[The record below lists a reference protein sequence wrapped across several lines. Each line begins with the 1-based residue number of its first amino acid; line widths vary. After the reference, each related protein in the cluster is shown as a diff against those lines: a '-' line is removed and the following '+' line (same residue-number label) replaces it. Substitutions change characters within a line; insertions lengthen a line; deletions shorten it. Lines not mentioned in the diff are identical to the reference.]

1 MGQAVPPP
9 LITAFRGERYADTAR
24 LSSLIAPPYD
34 VISPEQR
41 KRYAALDAHNIVHLI
56 LPEAPVREERYQRAA
71 ELLDQWRR
79 QGVFV
84 ADAGPA
90 VYVVAQVF
98 QTPDGKRL
106 ARMGML
112 ASLIAEPYELGR
124 VRPHERTHAAPKQDR
139 LALLRATRTSLE
151 SILVIAPDADGSLL
165 AGLSGIAGGTR
176 KPDAAAELDGV
187 QISLWV
193 VTGAD
198 AERLAKAAG
207 RGSVYI
213 ADGHHRFET
222 AVAYARE
229 NPAADRLLS
238 FVVSARDP
246 GLAVLATHR
255 VIYAVGRTLPP
266 MVERWARYFEVSE
279 IPPDVDRVA
288 HLADLG
294 KRGTACIV
302 ATAGKHDYALVLRR
316 DAPLSDLPELGRTP
330 AARSLDAA
338 IVERLVVQ
346 EILGAGTSTPT
357 LNYTPDAR
365 AALALA
371 WEGKATAVVL
381 LNPTPVGQVIAVA
394 DAADVM
400 PQKSTYFIPKV
411 PSGLVLRPQ

>member
-1 MGQAVPPP
+1 MGHAVP
-9 LITAFRGERYADTAR
+9 LVTSFRGERYADVAR

-34 VISPEQR
+34 IISPEQR

-56 LPEAPVREERYQRAA
+56 LPEAPIREERYLQAA
-71 ELLDQWRR
+71 QLLAEWRR

-84 ADAGPA
+84 TDPAPA

-98 QTPDGKRL
+98 TTPDGRRL
-106 ARMGML
+106 ARTGMFAGL
-112 ASLIAEPYELGR
+112 AAEPYEMGR

-139 LALLRATRTSLE
+139 LSLLRATRTSLE
-151 SILVIAPDADGSLL
+151 SILVIAPDPDGALL
-165 AGLSGIAGGTR
+165 AGMGAVAGGART
-176 KPDAAAELDGV
+176 PDAAAELDGV

-198 AERLAKAAG
+198 ALGLAESAG
-207 RGSVYI
+207 RRSLYI

-238 FVVSARDP
+238 FIVSARDP

-255 VIYAVGRTLPP
+255 VIYAVGRDLKPI
-266 MVERWARYFEVSE
+266 MERWKRYFEIS
-279 IPPDVDRVA
+279 DVPADADRAA
-288 HLADLG
+288 HLATLG
-294 KRGTACIV
+294 QRGTACIV
-302 ATAGKHDYALVLRR
+302 ATAGKHDYALLLRR
-316 DAPLSDLPELGRTP
+316 DAPLQELPELGRTP

-365 AALALA
+365 TALSLA

-381 LNPTPVGQVIAVA
+381 LNPTPVAQVIAVA

-411 PSGLVLRPQ
+411 PSGLVLRPL

>member
-1 MGQAVPPP
+1 MGHAVP
-9 LITAFRGERYADTAR
+9 LVTSFTGERYTDGAK
-24 LSSLIAPPYD
+24 LSTLIAPPYD

-56 LPEAPVREERYQRAA
+56 LPEAPVREERYQHAAALLAEWRAQRVLSRDG
-71 ELLDQWRR
+71 E
-79 QGVFV
+79 
-84 ADAGPA
+84 PA

-98 QTPDGKRL
+98 TTPDGRRL
-106 ARMGML
+106 ARTGMFG
-112 ASLIAEPYELGR
+112 AVAAEPYEGGR

-151 SILVIAPDADGSLL
+151 SILLIAPDADGALHAAL
-165 AGLSGIAGGTR
+165 AAVAGGARSPT
-176 KPDAAAELDGV
+176 ATAELEGV

-193 VTGAD
+193 VTGDD
-198 AERLAKAAG
+198 AGRLAASAG
-207 RGSVYI
+207 RSSLYI

-229 NPAADRLLS
+229 NRAADRLLG
-238 FVVSARDP
+238 FIVSAGDP

-255 VIYAVGRTLPP
+255 LIYAVGRDLKPI
-266 MVERWARYFEVSE
+266 VERWKRFFEVTE
-279 IPPDVDRVA
+279 LGPEVDRPT
-288 HLADLG
+288 HLAELG
-294 KRGTACIV
+294 RRGTACIV
-302 ATAGKHDYALVLRR
+302 ATAGKHDLALVLRR
-316 DAPLSDLPELGRTP
+316 DAPLHELPELGRTA
-330 AARSLDAA
+330 AARAVDVA

-357 LNYTPDAR
+357 LNYTPDAG

-381 LNPTPVGQVIAVA
+381 LNPTPVAQVIAVA

-411 PSGLVLRPQ
+411 PSGLVLRPL